1 MAAIIALIL
10 LRTGAVLT
18 QTPLSIRYYLVEF
31 MNKIKAFFIAVVLL
45 LVVFAVL
52 AGVKANQIMMMIE
65 SGEQFVPPPESVSVT
80 LVERQS
86 WSNHFSA
93 TGTVLADEGVM
104 ISAEVS
110 GKVKKISFKNGA
122 YVEAGTVLLEQ
133 ESGNEQAQLRAAL
146 ARLTLAQQNYDR
158 LLELRRDKIA
168 TQSEMDGS
176 KQQLDSAQADV
187 DSLRSTLEKKV
198 LRAPFS
204 GRLGIRVVDVG
215 ADLQP
220 GSEVV
225 SLQASNAVRVNFP
238 VPQHK
243 LQQIRIGLPVS
254 VSINDAA
261 VVLQG
266 EVTAIAS
273 ELNSASRNAIV
284 QSVLANKDNALV
296 PGMAVAVTVT
306 LAQPSDVLVVP
317 ATALIYAPYG
327 DTVFIVEKAAEGDG
341 LVARQQFV
349 RLGASRGDFVEILDG
364 VKAGDEVVTSGAFKL
379 FNGQSVIKTDS
390 PAPKYSTAPA
400 PADA

>member
-1 MAAIIALIL
+1 
-10 LRTGAVLT
+10 
-18 QTPLSIRYYLVEF
+18 

-80 LVERQS
+80 AVERQS

-146 ARLTLAQQNYDR
+146 ARLTLAQQNYNR

-243 LQQIRIGLPVS
+243 LKQIRIGLPVS

-266 EVTAIAS
+266 EVTAVAP

-296 PGMAVAVTVT
+296 PGMAVAVKVT

-327 DTVFIVEKAAEGDG
+327 DTVFIVEKAAEGEG

-390 PAPKYSTAPA
+390 PAPKYSTTPA

>member
-1 MAAIIALIL
+1 M
-10 LRTGAVLT
+10 
-18 QTPLSIRYYLVEF
+18 QTPLSITYYLVEF

-52 AGVKANQIMMMIE
+52 AGVKGNQIVMMIE

-80 LVERQS
+80 AVERQS

-110 GKVKKISFKNGA
+110 GKVKKINFKNGA
-122 YVEAGTVLLEQ
+122 YVAAGTVLLEQ
-133 ESGNEQAQLRAAL
+133 ESGNEQAQLRAAF
-146 ARLTLAQQNYDR
+146 ARLTLAQQNYNR

-220 GSEVV
+220 GAEVV

-243 LQQIRIGLPVS
+243 LNQIRIGLPVS

-261 VVLQG
+261 VVVQG

-284 QSVLANKDNALV
+284 QSVLDNKDNALV
-296 PGMAVAVTVT
+296 PGMAVAVKVT
-306 LAQPSDVLVVP
+306 LAEPSDVLVVP

-327 DTVFIVEKAAEGDG
+327 DTVFIVEKAAEGEG

-390 PAPKYSTAPA
+390 PAPKYSTTPA

>member
-1 MAAIIALIL
+1 MFGQALPVAHCITAMMLIAFF
-10 LRTGAVLT
+10 T
-18 QTPLSIRYYLVEF
+18 YYLVEF
-31 MNKIKAFFIAVVLL
+31 MNKIKAFFLAILLL

-52 AGVKANQIMMMIE
+52 AGVKGNQIAMMIA

-80 LVERQS
+80 SVERQS
-86 WSNHFSA
+86 WNNRFSA

-110 GKVKKISFKNGA
+110 GKVKRIMFKNGA
-122 YVEAGTVLLEQ
+122 FVEAGTVLLEQ
-133 ESGNEQAQLRAAL
+133 ESSNEQAQHRAAL

-158 LLELRRDKIA
+158 LVELRRDKIA
-168 TQSEMDGS
+168 TQSEIDTS

-187 DSLRSTLEKKV
+187 DSLRSTLEKKI

-220 GSEVV
+220 GAEVV
-225 SLQASNAVRVNFP
+225 SLQASHTVRVNFP
-238 VPQHK
+238 VPQHT
-243 LQQIRIGLPVS
+243 LSQITIGLPVS
-254 VSINDAA
+254 ISLNQGSVTVN
-261 VVLQG
+261 G
-266 EVTAIAS
+266 EVSAIAA
-273 ELNSASRNAIV
+273 ELSSVSRNAIV
-284 QSVLANKDNALV
+284 QSVLDNSDKALV
-296 PGMAVAVTVT
+296 PGMAVAVDVT
-306 LAQPSDVLVVP
+306 LAQPSEVLVVP

-327 DTVFIVEKAAEGDG
+327 DTVFIVEKAKEGQG

-349 RLGASRGDFVEILDG
+349 RLGASRGDFVEILEG

-390 PAPKYSTAPA
+390 PAPKYSTTPI